1 MLKKRLLRKKN
12 KPADLAKDI
21 SSKAIELQSSSSK
34 HLKKYVAKRGS
45 RIHAVRRFTIGWL
58 VLAFGLCVTSTYAAW
73 NLHAKSKTDAADSG
87 GTYVEGM
94 TGEINNLNPL
104 FSNGTIDGAASKLIF
119 NGLLRYSEQEEYV
132 ADLAESWKV
141 GKDNKTYTV
150 TLRKDVL
157 WHDGEPFTS
166 RDVLYTIKTIQTPA
180 ARSPFYS
187 SWQGVAV
194 SAKGDYQVTFELSS
208 PFAPFVDALTVPILP
223 AHILEDVEP
232 DNLRTATF
240 SNVPIG
246 TGPFKMQILRTTNKG
261 QQLELET
268 NKEYFKNLPRVD
280 RFVLAAYAEEGDL
293 LEDLKNREI
302 TSAVDLSSEAV
313 SSLSENTRVRTAQF
327 PLNNGVFAFFKT
339 SNKPL
344 NDASLRN
351 ALVLA
356 TDRAPFLDI
365 FQTRY
370 QPLKSAILP
379 NQLGYSSSY
388 NQKTN
393 LKAAARALDKAG
405 WKLKDGVRKKGS
417 QSLEFNLVTVDSAEY
432 SKVASELQRQ
442 WKEVGIVL
450 KPRLLNQEQLEQTA
464 LSAHDYDILLYGI
477 SIGSDPDVYA
487 YWHSSQAQPGGLNFS
502 EWKSDRADL
511 NLEVGRTR
519 LDPVLRRARYEDF
532 SDEWQKSAP
541 AVALYRPRLS
551 YSYHQNAQGFSI
563 FSLNT
568 SPNRLTNVEDWTAAT
583 RSVTLTP

>member
-12 KPADLAKDI
+12 HPTELAKDL

-34 HLKKYVAKRGS
+34 HLTKYVAKRSS

-58 VLAFGLCVTSTYAAW
+58 VLAVGLCATTSYAAW
-73 NLHAKSKTDAADSG
+73 NLHAKSKTSAPDNG

-94 TGEINNLNPL
+94 TGKINNLNPL
-104 FSNGTIDGAASKLIF
+104 FSNGTIDGAASKLLF
-119 NGLLRYSEQEEYV
+119 NGLLRYDEREQYV

-141 GKDNKTYTV
+141 GKDNKTYTL
-150 TLRKDVL
+150 TLRRDVT
-157 WHDGEPFTS
+157 WHDGEPFTA

-180 ARSPFYS
+180 ARSQFFA
-187 SWQGVAV
+187 SWQGVKA
-194 SAKGDYQVTFELSS
+194 SAKDDYQVTFELAS
-208 PFAPFVDALTVPILP
+208 PFAPFVDAMTVPILP
-223 AHILEDVEP
+223 AHVLEDVEP
-232 DNLRTATF
+232 ANLRSATF
-240 SNVPIG
+240 SNSPIG

-261 QQLELET
+261 QQLELEANDT
-268 NKEYFKNLPRVD
+268 YFKTTPRVD
-280 RFVLAAYAEEGDL
+280 RFVLAAYAREEEL
-293 LEDLKNREI
+293 LKDLKNREI
-302 TSAVDLSSEAV
+302 TSAVDLSSDSV
-313 SSLSENTRVRTAQF
+313 NSLSENTQVRTAQM

-339 SNKPL
+339 TNKPL
-344 NDASLRN
+344 NDANLRK

-379 NQLGYSSSY
+379 HQLGYSSSF
-388 NQKTN
+388 NQKTD
-393 LKAAARALDKAG
+393 LKAAAKALDQAG
-405 WKLKDGVRKKGS
+405 WKLQDGVRKKGS
-417 QSLEFNLVTVDSAEY
+417 QTLEFNLVTVDSAEY

-442 WKEVGIVL
+442 WKELGVVL
-450 KPRLLNQEQLEQTA
+450 KPRMLNQEQLEQTA

-487 YWHSSQAQPGGLNFS
+487 YWHSSQARPGGLNFS
-502 EWKSDRADL
+502 EWKSPRADL
-511 NLEVGRTR
+511 NLEIGRTR
-519 LDPVLRRARYEDF
+519 LDPILRKARYQDF

-568 SPNRLTNVEDWTAAT
+568 SANRLTNVEHWTAAT